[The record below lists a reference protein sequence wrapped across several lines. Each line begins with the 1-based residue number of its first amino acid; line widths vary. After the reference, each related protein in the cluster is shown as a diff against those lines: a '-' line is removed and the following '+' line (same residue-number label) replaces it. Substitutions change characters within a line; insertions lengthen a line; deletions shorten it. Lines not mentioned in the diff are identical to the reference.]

1 MKRRECGAANERNR
15 RGQPASPSFFQ
26 VAAVCDAHFRGV
38 VWAEDPPAAEAGVE
52 FAKRRLQATPA
63 VAEAREDEHLCFAAC
78 GTKQQRL
85 LPAVLI

>member
-1 MKRRECGAANERNR
+1 MAQRTNGVGEGSLLLRRFFRWLPSVTPIFAVWCGLKTPLQLKLELSSRREGC
-15 RGQPASPSFFQ
+15 
-26 VAAVCDAHFRGV
+26 
-38 VWAEDPPAAEAGVE
+38 
-52 FAKRRLQATPA
+52 RLPA